1 MKIDTEFN
9 LEIKRTS
16 RKKTISFVIKNNN
29 VQVIAPKTLS
39 NIEIKSF
46 IHKKSNWIESK
57 LKENKLKEKIVSKN
71 FESDERFLYLGKN
84 YKLKF
89 IPNAKNL
96 IKLKSGEIQVC
107 INTKKNSER
116 KYREKIVQHWFKE
129 KALLFLTNMTMEIAK
144 EIKLNPKLVKIRSYK
159 SRWGSCNSKDVIT
172 YNWKII
178 MAPTSIIKYVV
189 IHELC
194 HIKYLNHSKKY
205 WNEVCKYVPDYK
217 YKKQWLNQNTNIF
230 EW

>member
-1 MKIDTEFN
+1 MKIDTDFR
-9 LEIKRTS
+9 LEIKKTS
-16 RKKTISFVIKNNN
+16 RKKTISFIIKNNI
-29 VQVIAPKTLS
+29 VRIIAPKTLS
-39 NIEIKSF
+39 DIELESF
-46 IHKKSNWIESK
+46 INKKSNWIERT
-57 LKENKLKEKIVSKN
+57 LRANKLKTKIVTKD
-71 FESDERFLYLGKN
+71 FESGEQFLYLGKK

-89 IPNAKNL
+89 ISDSNDL

-107 INTKKNSER
+107 INTLKFEDKKHR
-116 KYREKIVQHWFKE
+116 KKIVQNWFKE
-129 KALLFLTNMTMEIAK
+129 KALSFLTKMTLEIAQ

-172 YNWKII
+172 YNWKLI
-178 MAPTSIIKYVV
+178 MAPKSIIKYVV

-205 WNEVCKYVPDYK
+205 WNEVAKYVPDYK
-217 YKKQWLNQNTNIF
+217 YKKHWLNQNTNIF